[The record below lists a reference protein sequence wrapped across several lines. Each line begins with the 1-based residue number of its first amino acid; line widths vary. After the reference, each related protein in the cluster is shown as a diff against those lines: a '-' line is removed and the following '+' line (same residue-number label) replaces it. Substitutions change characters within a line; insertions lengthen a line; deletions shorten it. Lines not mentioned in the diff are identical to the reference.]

1 MCGML
6 TIVPAFLSCL
16 LDPHFQ
22 TSKLLPSG
30 YLHFHWDAEQQRQ
43 LFQRDLDVR
52 DLLCDL
58 VMVVD
63 FPIADE
69 HFGRKYLSLRLA
81 QLLCQLCHLF
91 DGYSDLHI
99 AAEYLDCV
107 SIDFRCFSHSAPPP
121 FPCAPA

>member
-1 MCGML
+1 ML
-6 TIVPAFLSCL
+6 TIIPAFLSCL

-30 YLHFHWDAEQQRQ
+30 YLHFHRNTEQQHHF
-43 LFQRDLDVR
+43 FQRDLHVR

-69 HFGRKYLSLRLA
+69 HFGRK
-81 QLLCQLCHLF
+81 
-91 DGYSDLHI
+91 
-99 AAEYLDCV
+99 
-107 SIDFRCFSHSAPPP
+107 
-121 FPCAPA
+121 